1 MRVISAFVEIE
12 IGIIVIFEGGNRWNF
27 FVSLQVHEKV
37 YKKKKKGELRISE
50 KIFHLYYSVFL
61 DTFYFY
67 LFKKS

>member
-27 FVSLQVHEKV
+27 FVNLQVHEKV
-37 YKKKKKGELRISE
+37 YKRKKGELSE

>member
-27 FVSLQVHEKV
+27 FVFKFTRKCI
-37 YKKKKKGELRISE
+37 KKKEGGTKGISE